1 MVDVFPIQISD
12 VETRVIKCLS
22 ITHAGA
28 EPPWGLGGASPK
40 VLPKKN

>member
-28 EPPWGLGGASPK
+28 EPPWGLGGPAPKFSPK
-40 VLPKKN
+40 N